1 MKNSYFFIALA
12 WLLIICNSCKENTPQ
27 NVNPYIAGYTHGT
40 LKSGNPIYIYLS
52 QPANKSFQTGSTLP
66 EEILS
71 FSPAIKGETVLKD
84 EYTVIF
90 TPSAPLKNGET
101 YNATFHV
108 GNLCEVEKGY
118 EQFLFQI
125 KVIPLSILY
134 EPGIS
139 RYVAILRLCRPRRNR
154 RHDDYYLS
162 RQ

>member
-101 YNATFHV
+101 YNGKLV
-108 GNLCEVEKGY
+108 SCDSYMNLV
-118 EQFLFQI
+118 LND
-125 KVIPLSILY
+125 
-134 EPGIS
+134 
-139 RYVAILRLCRPRRNR
+139 AILTTKVAKL
-154 RHDDYYLS
+154 
-162 RQ
+162 